1 MPASYSPIIFIAAAV
16 ALSIMGDGALYTLL
30 PSHYVNIDLTPFQV
44 GILLSVNR
52 WIRLVSNHLA
62 ERCYR
67 RLPVSPLLAIAFFL
81 GSLVTAAYGCF
92 KIFLILLLA
101 RIFWGISLSF
111 TRQAGL
117 MTVVSTLSNI
127 HLGKGMGI
135 HRSIALVGFFFGSL
149 IGGIVYDTY
158 GFIWVFVSFALL
170 SLGSIPLG
178 LLSQSGLQAIQPIHL
193 DRRLPKANYR
203 ILVCGFAVGLVGF
216 GMILSTLG
224 LIVKER
230 VGASIHFFDFTIGAA
245 TLTGVML
252 AVRWGLDI
260 VGSPVLGA
268 LADRIG
274 RQRSIPVVF
283 IIGAISLASASL
295 AFGVIWMLGSVLVF
309 FLCAAL
315 LGVLISA
322 WAGEHG
328 ARGVAS
334 YLTAYDFGAALGPLI
349 GWSLAQFGLPSDL
362 IFITGAVFYLAGAL
376 VSSRLLDSG
385 HTADP
390 PRTLNTVR

>member
-1 MPASYSPIIFIAAAV
+1 MPVSYAPIIFIAAAM

-67 RLPVSPLLAIAFFL
+67 RLSVSPLLAIAFFI

-117 MTVVSTLSNI
+117 MTVVCTLSNI

-178 LLSQSGLQAIQPIHL
+178 LLSQSGLQDIQPIHL
-193 DRRLPKANYR
+193 DRRLP
-203 ILVCGFAVGLVGF
+203 
-216 GMILSTLG
+216 
-224 LIVKER
+224 
-230 VGASIHFFDFTIGAA
+230 
-245 TLTGVML
+245 
-252 AVRWGLDI
+252 
-260 VGSPVLGA
+260 
-268 LADRIG
+268 
-274 RQRSIPVVF
+274 
-283 IIGAISLASASL
+283 
-295 AFGVIWMLGSVLVF
+295 
-309 FLCAAL
+309 
-315 LGVLISA
+315 
-322 WAGEHG
+322 
-328 ARGVAS
+328 
-334 YLTAYDFGAALGPLI
+334 
-349 GWSLAQFGLPSDL
+349 
-362 IFITGAVFYLAGAL
+362 
-376 VSSRLLDSG
+376 
-385 HTADP
+385 
-390 PRTLNTVR
+390 